1 MLRKPEDRK
10 DWQKDILP
18 SIEETSESV
27 IADTP
32 IDKIAVEVK
41 GEQIVEPVLKVV
53 TKKPVAKKTSAKRP
67 TKKKIE
73 KMDV

>member
-18 SIEETSESV
+18 SIEETSEPI
-27 IADTP
+27 IA
-32 IDKIAVEVK
+32 EVK
-41 GEQIVEPVLKVV
+41 GEVVVEPVLKEEAP
-53 TKKPVAKKTSAKRP
+53 KKPVAKKAVAKKP

>member
-10 DWQKDILP
+10 DWQNDVLP
-18 SIEETSESV
+18 SIEETSEPV
-27 IADTP
+27 
-32 IDKIAVEVK
+32 VEEVK
-41 GEQIVEPVLKVV
+41 GEVVVEPVLKAEAP
-53 TKKPVAKKTSAKRP
+53 KKPVVKKASAKKP